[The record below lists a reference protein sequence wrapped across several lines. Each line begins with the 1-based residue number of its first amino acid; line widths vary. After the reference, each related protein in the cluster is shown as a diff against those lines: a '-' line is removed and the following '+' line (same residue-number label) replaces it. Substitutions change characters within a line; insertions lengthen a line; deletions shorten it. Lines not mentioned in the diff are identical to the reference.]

1 MLEPKSVI
9 EVQEAVNTASTTML
23 IRGGGTKTALS
34 TSSGNE
40 TVIDLSNLSGILEYR
55 PEEFT
60 FTALSG
66 TSLKNITEMLSENG
80 QWLPFDPPMAKIG
93 ATIGGT
99 LATGLSGPGRY
110 RFGGA
115 RDFVLGV
122 GWVSGAGEILSGG
135 AQVVKNVA
143 GFDFPKLMIGSLG
156 RFGIISEI
164 TLKVFPKMNSFGT
177 VEWDCG
183 DIDGAVGFVKEMT
196 RTPIDLFALDLES
209 NGIVRARLGGL
220 STTLNNRLARLSDYR
235 EGAKIILGDVELNLW
250 EHLREFLWLPDDYSL
265 IKVPIT
271 PDLIPQL
278 DACFTDGQSHRKYSV
293 GGNVAWIGWS
303 GTTQEIDTIL
313 SGLGLGGLLIIGS
326 PETSWI
332 GTSSTITIF
341 AEKVKRAFDPE
352 GRFLPL

>member
-1 MLEPKSVI
+1 MLQPKSVK
-9 EVQEAVNTASTTML
+9 EVQEAVNTASTAML

-66 TSLKNITEMLSENG
+66 TPLENIIEMLEENG
-80 QWLPFDPPMAKIG
+80 QWLPFDPPMAKVG

-115 RDFVLGV
+115 RDFILGV
-122 GWVSGAGEILSGG
+122 KWISGVGEMLSGG

-156 RFGIISEI
+156 RLGVISEI

-183 DIDGAVGFVKEMT
+183 GIADAVGFVKDMT
-196 RTPIDLFALDLES
+196 RTPIDLFALDLDPD
-209 NGIVRARLGGL
+209 GIVRARLGGL
-220 STTLNNRLARLSDYR
+220 STTLNKRLARLSEYR
-235 EGAKIILGDVELNLW
+235 DGANIILGDGELHLW
-250 EHLREFLWLPDDYSL
+250 EQLREFLWLPNDCSL

-278 DACFTDGQSHRKYSV
+278 DAYLADSQSHRKYSV
-293 GGNVAWIGWS
+293 GGNIAWIGWS
-303 GTTQEIDTIL
+303 GTTQDIDTLL
-313 SGLGLGGLLIIGS
+313 SELGLGGLLIIGN
-326 PETSWI
+326 PGTPWL
-332 GTSSTITIF
+332 GTSSVITIF
-341 AEKVKRAFDPE
+341 ADKVKRAFDAE

>member
-1 MLEPKSVI
+1 MLQPKSVK
-9 EVQEAVNTASTTML
+9 EVQEAVNTASTAIL

-34 TSSGNE
+34 SSSGTE
-40 TVIDLSNLSGILEYR
+40 TVIDLSNLSGIVEYR

-60 FTALSG
+60 FTALAG
-66 TSLKNITEMLSENG
+66 TPLVNIIEMLAENG
-80 QWLPFDPPMAKIG
+80 QWMPFDPPMAKIG
-93 ATIGGT
+93 STIGGT

-115 RDFVLGV
+115 RDFILGIK
-122 GWVSGAGEILSGG
+122 WVSGVGEMLSGG
-135 AQVVKNVA
+135 AKVVKNVA

-183 DIDGAVGFVKEMT
+183 CIYDAVAFVKEMT
-196 RTPIDLFALDLES
+196 RTPIDLFALDLEPA
-209 NGIVRARLGGL
+209 GIVRARLGGL

-235 EGAKIILGDVELNLW
+235 DGASIILGDEELNLW
-250 EHLREFLWLPDDYSL
+250 EQLKEFLWLPHDCSL

-278 DACFTDGQSHRKYSV
+278 DTCLADSQLHRRYSV
-293 GGNVAWIGWS
+293 GGNIAWIGWS
-303 GTTQEIDTIL
+303 GTIEDIDTLL
-313 SGLGLGGLLIIGS
+313 SELGLGGLLLIGES
-326 PETSWI
+326 GTPWL
-332 GTSSTITIF
+332 GTSSVITGF
-341 AEKVKRAFDPE
+341 ADKVKKALDTE

>member
-1 MLEPKSVI
+1 MLEPKSVK
-9 EVQEAVNTASTTML
+9 EVQEVVNTASTAML

-34 TSSGNE
+34 TPSGNE

-55 PEEFT
+55 PEEFI

-66 TSLKNITEMLSENG
+66 TPLENITEMLDENG

-115 RDFVLGV
+115 RDFILGV
-122 GWVSGAGEILSGG
+122 KWVSGDGEIVSGG

-183 DIDGAVGFVKEMT
+183 GIDSAITFVKEMT
-196 RTPIDLFALDLES
+196 CTPIDLFALDLES

-220 STTLNNRLARLSDYR
+220 STTLNDRLARLSEYR
-235 EGAKIILGDVELNLW
+235 EGAKIILGEIEANLW
-250 EHLREFLWLPDDYSL
+250 DHLKEFLWLPDDYSL
-265 IKVPIT
+265 IKIPIT

-278 DACFTDGQSHRKYSV
+278 DACLAGRQSHRKYSV
-293 GGNVAWIGWS
+293 GGNIAWIGWS
-303 GTTQEIDTIL
+303 GKIQDIDTLL
-313 SGLGLGGLLIIGS
+313 SELNLGGLLLIGDS
-326 PETSWI
+326 KTPWL
-332 GTSSTITIF
+332 GTASVMTVF
-341 AEKVKRAFDPE
+341 ADKVKRAFDAE
-352 GRFLPL
+352 ERFLPL

>member
-1 MLEPKSVI
+1 MLEPKSVM

-55 PEEFT
+55 PEEFI

-66 TSLKNITEMLSENG
+66 TSLKDITEMLVENG
-80 QWLPFDPPMAKIG
+80 QWLPFDPPMANIG
-93 ATIGGT
+93 STIGGT
-99 LATGLSGPGRY
+99 LATGLSGPGCY

-115 RDFVLGV
+115 RDFVLGLE
-122 GWVSGAGEILSGG
+122 WVSGAGEIISGG
-135 AQVVKNVA
+135 AKVVKNVA

-164 TLKVFPKMNSFGT
+164 TLKVFPNMNSFGT

-183 DIDGAVGFVKEMT
+183 DIDDAVDFVKEMT

-220 STTLNNRLARLSDYR
+220 STTLNNRLERLSEYR
-235 EGAKIILGDVELNLW
+235 DGAKIILGDVELDLW
-250 EHLREFLWLPDDYSL
+250 EHIREFLWLPDDYSL
-265 IKVPIT
+265 IKVPIM
-271 PDLIPQL
+271 PNLIPQL
-278 DACFTDGQSHRKYSV
+278 DKCLTNSKSHRKYSV

-313 SGLGLGGLLIIGS
+313 SGLGLGGLLIIGN